1 MAPDLQT
8 FCPGNIDQIRSECYI
23 MMGENGCQVSERFMQ
38 CHGFT
43 NPRGG
48 GGVEVKV
55 KGLVL
60 GNRPFSARDTIGQK
74 LRHVKS

>member
-1 MAPDLQT
+1 
-8 FCPGNIDQIRSECYI
+8 
-23 MMGENGCQVSERFMQ
+23 MGAKFQRDSCSAMVLL
-38 CHGFT
+38 T
-43 NPRGG
+43 LGG

-60 GNRPFSARDTIGQK
+60 GNRPFSVRDTIGQK